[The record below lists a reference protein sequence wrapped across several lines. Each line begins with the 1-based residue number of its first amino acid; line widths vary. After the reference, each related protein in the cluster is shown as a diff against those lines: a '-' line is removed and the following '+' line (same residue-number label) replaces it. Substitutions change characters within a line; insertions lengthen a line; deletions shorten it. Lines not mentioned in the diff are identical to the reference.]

1 MTGDEPLARRT
12 DGTDEPLARRTDGTD
27 EPLARR
33 TDSAHERLREEETAM
48 SHRGV
53 LIKVSIF
60 TVVMLLVAAGL
71 VVVFGQFRFSP
82 TNTYHA
88 TFDNASRLKS
98 GNDVRIAGIP
108 VGSVKDIKLNP
119 DNKVDVT
126 FSIDKRYQM
135 YTSTKAL
142 IRYQN
147 LVGDRYMEI
156 ASGPGEL
163 RKVPP
168 GGTIPNTEPALDLDA
183 LLGGLRP
190 VLKGLNGDKINEIS
204 NAIIE
209 LLQGQGGALSDLLSS
224 TGSFSQTLADRYQVI
239 SDVIHNLNTVL
250 TTVDEKSA
258 QFNASIDQLQQLV
271 TGLAQGRDPIAGALP
286 PLASAA
292 SDLTQL
298 LQSSRRPI
306 QGVIEN
312 VRPLATE
319 LDNRKN
325 EVNAVIEPLAEN
337 YLRLNALGA
346 YGAYFNIFYCSV
358 RIKINGPSV
367 GLPLAPGVTSSD
379 SDILIPQGGPPD
391 PSKGRCS
398 ENG

>member
-1 MTGDEPLARRT
+1 MIGD
-12 DGTDEPLARRTDGTD
+12 
-27 EPLARR
+27 
-33 TDSAHERLREEETAM
+33 ERLREEQSPLM
-48 SHRGV
+48 SERGI

-60 TVVMLLVAAGL
+60 TVAMILVAAGL
-71 VVVFGQFRFSP
+71 VVVFGQFRFSS
-82 TNTYHA
+82 TNTFHA
-88 TFDNASRLKS
+88 VFTDAARLKG

-108 VGSVKDIKLNP
+108 VGSVKDIQLRP

-135 YTSTKAL
+135 YTSTKAI

-156 ASGPGEL
+156 TSGPGDL
-163 RKVPP
+163 RKVPS

-190 VLKGLNGDKINEIS
+190 VLKGLNGDKVNEIS

-209 LLQGQGGALSDLLSS
+209 LLQGQGGPLSDLLSS
-224 TGSFSQTLADRYQVI
+224 TGSFSQNLADRYQVI

-250 TTVDEKSA
+250 TTVDQKSA
-258 QFNASIDQLQQLV
+258 QFDTSIDQLQKLV
-271 TGLAQGRDPIAGALP
+271 TGLAQGRDPIAGALS

-292 SDLTQL
+292 SDLTDV
-298 LQSSRRPI
+298 LQNSRRPI

-312 VRPLATE
+312 IRPLATE
-319 LDNRKN
+319 MDNRKDEIN
-325 EVNAVIEPLAEN
+325 RVIEPLAEN

-346 YGAYFNIFYCSV
+346 YGAYFNIFYCST
-358 RIKINGPSV
+358 RLKINGPSV

-379 SDILIPQGGPPD
+379 SDILLPLGGAPD

-398 ENG
+398 DNG

>member
-1 MTGDEPLARRT
+1 
-12 DGTDEPLARRTDGTD
+12 
-27 EPLARR
+27 
-33 TDSAHERLREEETAM
+33 M
-48 SHRGV
+48 SHRAV

-82 TNTYHA
+82 TNIYHA
-88 TFDNASRLKS
+88 TFENSSRLKA

-108 VGSVKDIKLNP
+108 VGSVKDIKLKP

-126 FSIDKRYQM
+126 LAVDKRYQM
-135 YTSTKAL
+135 YTSTRAM

-147 LVGDRYMEI
+147 LVGDRYLEI

-258 QFNASIDQLQQLV
+258 QFSTSIDQLQQLV

-298 LQSSRRPI
+298 LQSSRRPL

-312 VRPLATE
+312 LRPLATE
-319 LDNRKN
+319 MDNRKDEIN
-325 EVNAVIEPLAEN
+325 RVVEPLAEN
-337 YLRLNALGA
+337 YVRLNALGA
-346 YGAYFNIFYCSV
+346 YGAFFNIFFCAV
-358 RIKINGPSV
+358 TIKINGPSV

-379 SDILIPQGGPPD
+379 SDILLPQGGPID
-391 PSKGRCS
+391 SSKGRCS
-398 ENG
+398 PNG